1 MSTMIGNLSVNLQM
15 NTAAFQK
22 GATLAEKRAET
33 LSARMKGI
41 GQSVKGLGAGLAAG
55 FAVAGVSSLAS
66 DAFAMASALS
76 EAAAQTGVTVEQLQ
90 RLRLAAAQNGSS
102 ADAMDKSLSRLSV
115 KLGEA
120 QSGSKSAAE
129 AFTNL
134 GISVEQL
141 KGLNAGDAFALI
153 TDKISQIKDPTL
165 QAAYAKQIFG
175 KSAAELLPI
184 LKAGT
189 VALDEATAA
198 SKRNGEISTE
208 DAAKLDELA
217 DSWDMLKTRVGVGVA
232 NLIASTAR
240 GVEAFDNFFKPI
252 NQWAKEFDANFV
264 RMASSAIASVRNM
277 VSNIGIALAN
287 LGASLVQVG
296 RDMVAGLVR
305 GIKAAPGAVSD
316 ALKSVVSSGVTNVK
330 SYLGIKSPSRLF
342 MQMGGYVSE
351 GFALG
356 ITNAKSKVD
365 QAMRGLGT
373 GLDIAGQGIA
383 DLANENA
390 DNLEFANVRV
400 VKSFADTARDVLSSI
415 SGLAQSIKGGGFLG
429 ILEGVAGLFLSL
441 GGAGVFG
448 SKLQTN
454 INKPAGRARGG
465 AMTSNRSYLVG
476 EHGPEI
482 MTMGGR
488 PGYMTPNNKM
498 GGGGRASTVQIIP
511 SKYFDVVVD
520 GRAQRQV
527 AAGAPG
533 IATAAAAG
541 VQTNMQQ
548 SNFRTLP

>member
-1 MSTMIGNLSVNLQM
+1 MIGNLSVNLQM